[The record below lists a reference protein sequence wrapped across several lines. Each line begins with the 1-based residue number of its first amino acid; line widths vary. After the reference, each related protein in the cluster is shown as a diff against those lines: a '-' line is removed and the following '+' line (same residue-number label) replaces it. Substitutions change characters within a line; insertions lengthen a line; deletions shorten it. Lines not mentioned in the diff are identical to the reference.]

1 MCIFVSV
8 NCLLIFLACYFFP
21 PYILETYIVVIL
33 TLTDISCKYFSH
45 LSFYIFNVIRFIS
58 LSPQL
63 LQYLESRLGRFSYL
77 RLWSIL
83 WLFSSYTSMIL
94 VFTFKSLDY
103 LEFPG
108 ICYEEW
114 IEFFLF
120 LHGYPVVPP
129 PLLPT
134 YFRFYLYTKF
144 PYTIRFISVFFI
156 LFFWSVCLFVHQWH
170 TILIIESYVFVSN
183 TPFYFCF
190 FSFSKLTL

>member
-8 NCLLIFLACYFFP
+8 NRLLVFLACFFFP
-21 PYILETYIVVIL
+21 PYILESCIAVIL
-33 TLTDISCKYFSH
+33 TLADTSRKYFSH

-63 LQYLESRLGRFSYL
+63 LLYLESRLGKFSYL

-83 WLFSSYTSMIL
+83 WMFSSCTSVIL
-94 VFTFKSLDY
+94 SFTFKSLDY

-108 ICYEEW
+108 LCCEQW

-120 LHGYPVVPP
+120 LHGRPVVPP

-156 LFFWSVCLFVHQWH
+156 LFFWYVCAPVPH
-170 TILIIESYVFVSN
+170 
-183 TPFYFCF
+183 YFNYRVLCF
-190 FSFSKLTL
+190 SI